1 MSHTL
6 NLKLEE
12 RSLWYLCWGK
22 SVGNEYELMHICLP
36 RSCLDD
42 FFWPNRCYL
51 VFLFSSNC
59 LQTLKIQHISKPRA
73 FLNSFEKNSFC
84 LVLFL
89 YALYAKQMRW
99 NGIVS
104 VLQTLHGL
112 SLDNICDTCIIPLLS
127 GKFISTVDAPVDAS
141 FKCLWVHLWFY
152 NPTN

>member
-1 MSHTL
+1 MLPLLYLSILSHVSHTKSQARRKVFMVPML
-6 NLKLEE
+6 GKISGKWIWINA
-12 RSLWYLCWGK
+12 YL
-22 SVGNEYELMHICLP
+22 SAQILP
-36 RSCLDD
+36 WW

-127 GKFISTVDAPVDAS
+127 GKFISTVDAPV
-141 FKCLWVHLWFY
+141 VI
-152 NPTN
+152 TV